1 MPSQTV
7 PRLAVFIW
15 TWTSRRCWIF
25 CGATTPRGAP
35 ATPRDSV
42 LSYLPLACA
51 CYAIVQYSPTT
62 ASVVRRIVGM
72 FGDVPSAKQY
82 AVENGYQRYDVVPAT
97 TVIATAKP
105 AAR

>member
-1 MPSQTV
+1 
-7 PRLAVFIW
+7 
-15 TWTSRRCWIF
+15 
-25 CGATTPRGAP
+25 
-35 ATPRDSV
+35 V